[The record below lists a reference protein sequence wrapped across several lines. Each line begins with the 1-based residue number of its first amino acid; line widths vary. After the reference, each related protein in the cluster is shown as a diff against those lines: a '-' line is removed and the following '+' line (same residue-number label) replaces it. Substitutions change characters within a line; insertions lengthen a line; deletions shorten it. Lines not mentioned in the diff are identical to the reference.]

1 MSALYRIAL
10 LLIGSVGGD
19 EVGVRKIATPRRSRR
34 MRRKDQDAE
43 PLRWPVHV
51 STFFHVFGGL
61 FSSLSFSDSMKNG
74 IKEKDESAIGIKLV
88 FEELV
93 SKGLVHV
100 VESFSVPPKTALRN
114 NDVGLKEYSSSS
126 SYDTLERKIGR
137 PKMFPGCLVKIGS
150 HPERC

>member
-10 LLIGSVGGD
+10 LLIAAVGGD

-61 FSSLSFSDSMKNG
+61 FSSLSFSNSMKNG

-93 SKGLVHV
+93 SKGLA
-100 VESFSVPPKTALRN
+100 VELFSVPPNAASRN

-126 SYDTLERKIGR
+126 SYDALERKIGR

>member
-43 PLRWPVHV
+43 PLRWPV

-61 FSSLSFSDSMKNG
+61 FSSLSFSNSMKNG

-93 SKGLVHV
+93 SKGLV

-126 SYDTLERKIGR
+126 SYDALERKIGR

>member
-1 MSALYRIAL
+1 MYSFAL

-51 STFFHVFGGL
+51 SAFFHVFGGL
-61 FSSLSFSDSMKNG
+61 LSSLSFSNSMKNG
-74 IKEKDESAIGIKLV
+74 RKEKDESVIGIKLV
-88 FEELV
+88 FEALV
-93 SKGLVHV
+93 SKGLV
-100 VESFSVPPKTALRN
+100 VESFSVPPKTASRN

-126 SYDTLERKIGR
+126 SYDALERKIGR
-137 PKMFPGCLVKIGS
+137 PRMFPGCLVKIGS